1 MVISNFILKIIALIF
16 MTIDHVGVFLPSSPL
31 QFTFRVLG
39 KIALPIFIY
48 TTLEGC
54 KKTKDIKKYMLRL
67 GVMSI
72 LMYIA
77 IVIAQ
82 LVFYFNNGYLLVFQ
96 NIFFTLLNLV
106 FIYYLF
112 FVNKNKN
119 KRRMVILP
127 ILIFIGS
134 YIFFLLRI
142 NGISE
147 FISSIFV
154 DGLTT
159 MYGLEAPIM
168 FVGALLGIYIY
179 EYIVRKRLN
188 NDETLVTEFL
198 CSKKAQL
205 SRNIIMCLSIALV
218 SLIMYSFTYENI
230 PSFTF
235 GNTCVYNTYFI
246 ICFPFILLYN
256 GKRGFNN
263 KIVNGAFYL
272 YYPLHIGIIALIFIL
287 IGGF

>member
-16 MTIDHVGVFLPSSPL
+16 MTIDHIGVFLPSSPL

-82 LVFYFNNGYLLVFQ
+82 LVLYFNNGYLLVFQ

-179 EYIVRKRLN
+179 EFLVRKRLN
-188 NDETLVTEFL
+188 DDETLVNEFL

>member
-72 LMYIA
+72 FMYIA

-82 LVFYFNNGYLLVFQ
+82 LVLYFNNGYLLVFQ

-106 FIYYLF
+106 FIYNLF

-159 MYGLEAPIM
+159 MYALEAPIM

-179 EYIVRKRLN
+179 EEIVRKRLN
-188 NDETLVTEFL
+188 NDETLVNEFL

-205 SRNIIMCLSIALV
+205 SRNIIMCLSVALI

-235 GNTCVYNTYFI
+235 GNTCIYNTYFI

>member
-16 MTIDHVGVFLPSSPL
+16 MTIDHVGVFLPYSPL

-72 LMYIA
+72 FMYIA

-82 LVFYFNNGYLLVFQ
+82 LVLYFNNGYLLVFQ

-179 EYIVRKRLN
+179 EEIVRKRLN
-188 NDETLVTEFL
+188 NDETLVNEFL

>member
-82 LVFYFNNGYLLVFQ
+82 LVLYFNNGYLLVFQ

-179 EYIVRKRLN
+179 EEIVRKRLN

-218 SLIMYSFTYENI
+218 SLIMYLFTYENI

>member
-72 LMYIA
+72 FMYIA

-82 LVFYFNNGYLLVFQ
+82 LVLYFNNGYLLVFQ

-127 ILIFIGS
+127 IFIGS

-179 EYIVRKRLN
+179 EEIVRKRLN

>member
-72 LMYIA
+72 FMYIA

-179 EYIVRKRLN
+179 EEIVRKRLN
-188 NDETLVTEFL
+188 NDETLVNEFL

-235 GNTCVYNTYFI
+235 GNTCIYNTYFI

>member
-67 GVMSI
+67 GVMSV

-82 LVFYFNNGYLLVFQ
+82 LVLYFNNGYLLVFQ

-159 MYGLEAPIM
+159 MYALEAPIM

-179 EYIVRKRLN
+179 EFIVKKRLN
-188 NDETLVTEFL
+188 NDETLVNEFL

-218 SLIMYSFTYENI
+218 SLIMYLFTYENI

-235 GNTCVYNTYFI
+235 GNTCIYNTYFI

>member
-106 FIYYLF
+106 FIYYLI

-119 KRRMVILP
+119 KRWMIILP

-147 FISSIFV
+147 FISSIFI

-159 MYGLEAPIM
+159 MYALEAPIM

-188 NDETLVTEFL
+188 NDETLVNEFL

>member
-72 LMYIA
+72 FMYIA

-82 LVFYFNNGYLLVFQ
+82 LVLYFNNGYLLVFQ

-127 ILIFIGS
+127 SLIFIGS
-134 YIFFLLRI
+134 YIFFWLRI

-159 MYGLEAPIM
+159 MYALEAPIM

-179 EYIVRKRLN
+179 EEIVRKRLN
-188 NDETLVTEFL
+188 NDETLVNEFL

>member
-82 LVFYFNNGYLLVFQ
+82 LVLYFNNGYLLVFQ

-179 EYIVRKRLN
+179 EEIVRKRLN
-188 NDETLVTEFL
+188 NDETLVNEFL

-235 GNTCVYNTYFI
+235 GNTCIYNTYFI

>member
-72 LMYIA
+72 FMYIA

-82 LVFYFNNGYLLVFQ
+82 LVLYFNNGYLLVFQ

-159 MYGLEAPIM
+159 MYALEAPIM

-179 EYIVRKRLN
+179 EEIVRKRLN
-188 NDETLVTEFL
+188 NDETLVNEFL

-218 SLIMYSFTYENI
+218 SLIMYLFTYENI

>member
-16 MTIDHVGVFLPSSPL
+16 MTIDHVGAFLPSSPL

-72 LMYIA
+72 FMYIA

-82 LVFYFNNGYLLVFQ
+82 LVLYFNNGYLLVFQ

-159 MYGLEAPIM
+159 MYALEAPIM

-179 EYIVRKRLN
+179 EEIVRKRLN
-188 NDETLVTEFL
+188 NDETLVNEFL

-235 GNTCVYNTYFI
+235 GNTCIYNTYFI

>member
-72 LMYIA
+72 FVYIA

-82 LVFYFNNGYLLVFQ
+82 LVLYFNNGYLLVFQ

-106 FIYYLF
+106 FVYYLF

-147 FISSIFV
+147 LISSIFV

-179 EYIVRKRLN
+179 EEIVRKRLN
-188 NDETLVTEFL
+188 NDETLVNEFL

>member
-82 LVFYFNNGYLLVFQ
+82 LVLYFNNGYLLVFQ

-127 ILIFIGS
+127 ILISIGS

-179 EYIVRKRLN
+179 EEIVRKRLN
-188 NDETLVTEFL
+188 NDETLVNEFL

-218 SLIMYSFTYENI
+218 SLIMYLFTYENI

-235 GNTCVYNTYFI
+235 GNTCIYNTYFI

>member
-82 LVFYFNNGYLLVFQ
+82 LVLYFNNGYLLVFQ

-127 ILIFIGS
+127 ILIFINS

-179 EYIVRKRLN
+179 EEIVRKRLN
-188 NDETLVTEFL
+188 NDETLVNEFL

>member
-82 LVFYFNNGYLLVFQ
+82 LVLYFNNGYLLVFQ

-168 FVGALLGIYIY
+168 FVVALLGIYIY
-179 EYIVRKRLN
+179 EEIVRKRLN

-198 CSKKAQL
+198 YSKKAQL

>member
-82 LVFYFNNGYLLVFQ
+82 LVLYFNNGYLLVFQ

-112 FVNKNKN
+112 FVNKN

-159 MYGLEAPIM
+159 MYALEAPIM

-179 EYIVRKRLN
+179 EEIVRKRLN
-188 NDETLVTEFL
+188 NDETLVNEFL

-235 GNTCVYNTYFI
+235 GNTCIYNTYFI

>member
-82 LVFYFNNGYLLVFQ
+82 LVLYFNNGYLLVFQ

-119 KRRMVILP
+119 KRWMVILP

-147 FISSIFV
+147 LISSIFV

-159 MYGLEAPIM
+159 MYALEAPIM

-179 EYIVRKRLN
+179 EEIVRKRLN
-188 NDETLVTEFL
+188 NDETLVNEFL

-205 SRNIIMCLSIALV
+205 SRNTIMCLSIALV

>member
-72 LMYIA
+72 FMYIA

-82 LVFYFNNGYLLVFQ
+82 LVLYFNNGYLLVFQ

-179 EYIVRKRLN
+179 EEIVRKRLN

-198 CSKKAQL
+198 YSKKAQL

>member
-72 LMYIA
+72 FMYIA

-82 LVFYFNNGYLLVFQ
+82 LVLYFNNGYLLVFQ

-112 FVNKNKN
+112 FVNRNKN

-179 EYIVRKRLN
+179 EEIVRKRLN
-188 NDETLVTEFL
+188 NDETLVNEFL

>member
-82 LVFYFNNGYLLVFQ
+82 LVLYFNNGYLLVFQ

-159 MYGLEAPIM
+159 MYALEAPIM
-168 FVGALLGIYIY
+168 FVGTLLGIYIY
-179 EYIVRKRLN
+179 EEIVRKRLN
-188 NDETLVTEFL
+188 NDETLVNEFL

-235 GNTCVYNTYFI
+235 GNTCIYNTYFI

>member
-82 LVFYFNNGYLLVFQ
+82 LVLYFNNGYLLVFQ
-96 NIFFTLLNLV
+96 NVFFTLLNLV

-179 EYIVRKRLN
+179 EEIVRKRLN
-188 NDETLVTEFL
+188 NDEALVNEFL

>member
-72 LMYIA
+72 FMYIA

-82 LVFYFNNGYLLVFQ
+82 LVLYFNNGYLLVFQ

-106 FIYYLF
+106 FVYYLF

-147 FISSIFV
+147 LISPIFV
-154 DGLTT
+154 DGVTT

-179 EYIVRKRLN
+179 EEIVRKRLN
-188 NDETLVTEFL
+188 NDETLVNEFL

>member
-82 LVFYFNNGYLLVFQ
+82 LVLYFNNGYLLVFQ

-119 KRRMVILP
+119 KRWMVILP

-168 FVGALLGIYIY
+168 FVGALLSIYIY
-179 EYIVRKRLN
+179 EEIVRKRLN
-188 NDETLVTEFL
+188 NDETLVNEFL

-235 GNTCVYNTYFI
+235 GNTCIYNTYFI

>member
-72 LMYIA
+72 FMYIA

-82 LVFYFNNGYLLVFQ
+82 LVLYFNNGYLLVFQ
-96 NIFFTLLNLV
+96 NIFFALLNLV

-134 YIFFLLRI
+134 YIFFLLKI

-147 FISSIFV
+147 FISLIFV

-159 MYGLEAPIM
+159 MYALEAPIM
-168 FVGALLGIYIY
+168 FVCALLGIYIY
-179 EYIVRKRLN
+179 EEIVRKRLN
-188 NDETLVTEFL
+188 NDETLVNEFL

>member
-1 MVISNFILKIIALIF
+1 

-82 LVFYFNNGYLLVFQ
+82 LVLYFNNGYLLVFQ

-179 EYIVRKRLN
+179 EEIVRKRLN

>member
-72 LMYIA
+72 FMYIA

-82 LVFYFNNGYLLVFQ
+82 LVLYFNNGYLLVFQ

-106 FIYYLF
+106 FVYYLF

-147 FISSIFV
+147 LISSIFV
-154 DGLTT
+154 EGLTT

-179 EYIVRKRLN
+179 EEIVRKRLN
-188 NDETLVTEFL
+188 NDETLVNEFL

-235 GNTCVYNTYFI
+235 GNTCIYNTYFI

>member
-16 MTIDHVGVFLPSSPL
+16 MTIDLVGVFLPSSPL

-72 LMYIA
+72 FMYIA

-82 LVFYFNNGYLLVFQ
+82 LVLYFNNGYLLVFQ

-106 FIYYLF
+106 FVYYLF

-147 FISSIFV
+147 LISSIFV

-179 EYIVRKRLN
+179 EEIVRKRLN
-188 NDETLVTEFL
+188 NDETLVNEFL

-235 GNTCVYNTYFI
+235 GNTCIYNTYFI

>member
-72 LMYIA
+72 FMYIA

-82 LVFYFNNGYLLVFQ
+82 LVLYFNNGYLLVFQ

-168 FVGALLGIYIY
+168 FVGTLLGIYIY
-179 EYIVRKRLN
+179 EFIVKKRLN
-188 NDETLVTEFL
+188 NDETLVNEFL

-235 GNTCVYNTYFI
+235 GNTCIYNTYFI

>member
-72 LMYIA
+72 FMYIA
-77 IVIAQ
+77 IVSAQ
-82 LVFYFNNGYLLVFQ
+82 LVLYFNNGYLLVFQ

-179 EYIVRKRLN
+179 EEIVRKRLN
-188 NDETLVTEFL
+188 NDETLVNEFL

-235 GNTCVYNTYFI
+235 GNTCIYNTYFI

>member
-72 LMYIA
+72 FMYIA

-82 LVFYFNNGYLLVFQ
+82 LVLYFNNGYLLVFQ

-179 EYIVRKRLN
+179 EEIVRKRLN
-188 NDETLVTEFL
+188 NDETLVNEFL

-235 GNTCVYNTYFI
+235 GNTCIYNTYFI

-256 GKRGFNN
+256 GKRGFDN

>member
-82 LVFYFNNGYLLVFQ
+82 LVLYFNNGYLLVFQ
-96 NIFFTLLNLV
+96 NIFFTSLNLV

-179 EYIVRKRLN
+179 EEIVRKRLN
-188 NDETLVTEFL
+188 NDETLVNEFL

>member
-72 LMYIA
+72 FMYIA

-82 LVFYFNNGYLLVFQ
+82 LVLYFNNGYLLVFQ

-179 EYIVRKRLN
+179 EEIVRKRLN
-188 NDETLVTEFL
+188 NDETLVNEFL

-235 GNTCVYNTYFI
+235 GNTCIYNTYFI

>member
-72 LMYIA
+72 FMYIA

-82 LVFYFNNGYLLVFQ
+82 LVLYFNNGYLLVFQ

-112 FVNKNKN
+112 FVNTNKN

-159 MYGLEAPIM
+159 MYALEAPIM

-179 EYIVRKRLN
+179 EEIVRKRLN
-188 NDETLVTEFL
+188 NDEALVNEFL

-218 SLIMYSFTYENI
+218 SLIMYLFTYENI

-235 GNTCVYNTYFI
+235 GNTCIYNTYFI

>member
-72 LMYIA
+72 FMYIA

-82 LVFYFNNGYLLVFQ
+82 LVLYFNNGYLLVFQ

-112 FVNKNKN
+112 FVNKNIN

-159 MYGLEAPIM
+159 MYALEAPIM
-168 FVGALLGIYIY
+168 FIGALLGIYIY
-179 EYIVRKRLN
+179 EEIVRKRLN
-188 NDETLVTEFL
+188 NDETLVNEFL

-235 GNTCVYNTYFI
+235 GNTCIYNTYFI

>member
-72 LMYIA
+72 FIYIA

-82 LVFYFNNGYLLVFQ
+82 LVLYFNNGYLLVFQ

-179 EYIVRKRLN
+179 EFIVRKRLN
-188 NDETLVTEFL
+188 NDETLVNEFL

-218 SLIMYSFTYENI
+218 SLIMYLFTYENI

>member
-82 LVFYFNNGYLLVFQ
+82 LVLYFNNGYLLVFQ
-96 NIFFTLLNLV
+96 NICFTLLNLV

-179 EYIVRKRLN
+179 EEIVRKRLN
-188 NDETLVTEFL
+188 NDETLVNEFL

>member
-72 LMYIA
+72 FMYIA

-82 LVFYFNNGYLLVFQ
+82 LVLYFNNGYLLVFQ

-112 FVNKNKN
+112 FVNTNKN

-159 MYGLEAPIM
+159 MYALEAPIM

-179 EYIVRKRLN
+179 EEIVRKRLN
-188 NDETLVTEFL
+188 NDETLVNEFL

-218 SLIMYSFTYENI
+218 SLIMYLFTYENI

>member
-82 LVFYFNNGYLLVFQ
+82 LVLYFNNGYLLVFQ

-119 KRRMVILP
+119 KRWMVILP

-179 EYIVRKRLN
+179 EEIVRKRLN
-188 NDETLVTEFL
+188 NDETLVNEFL

-235 GNTCVYNTYFI
+235 GNACIYNTYFI